1 MLDIIEEVNL
11 DLNRCER
18 VLRENDYMEIVIAI
32 EELQDKYK
40 DKIKKICE
48 NESNNVWNYNR
59 KDLEEIEKRL
69 IDYKEE
75 IILKEKSK
83 NIYEKLEDLK
93 IHIKDNNMKYKRDV
107 EDIINTIEEVNNKDL
122 NLDEKYE
129 EIKECF
135 SLLKNLDR
143 KSSIYAL
150 ELIALV
156 IQ

>member
-107 EDIINTIEEVNNKDL
+107 DYIINIIEEVNNKDL
-122 NLDEKYE
+122 NLDERYE

-143 KSSIYAL
+143 KASIYLL

-156 IQ
+156 IK

>member
-1 MLDIIEEVNL
+1 MLYIIEEVNL

-107 EDIINTIEEVNNKDL
+107 DDIINIIEEVNNKGL

-143 KSSIYAL
+143 KASIYVL

-156 IQ
+156 IK

>member
-107 EDIINTIEEVNNKDL
+107 DYIINIIEEVNNKGL

-143 KSSIYAL
+143 KASIYVL